1 MAKAAK
7 MCQRVCKTRN
17 IYKTNDK
24 ELFCLTY
31 KEQIQNINDQIF
43 KKQEKM
49 VSLVKEMEV
58 KIPRNIVLH
67 PVDWQTLNSTHT
79 HSL

>member
-49 VSLVKEMEV
+49 VSLVKEMEGE
-58 KIPRNIVLH
+58 KMREGREGERKE
-67 PVDWQTLNSTHT
+67 T
-79 HSL
+79 